1 MTYNI
6 CYLHLEMNKLYNVL
20 IFSFPKQYYSAQ
32 LSYVI
37 KGVYITNT
45 M

>member
-1 MTYNI
+1 MKNVPEVKMSLI
-6 CYLHLEMNKLYNVL
+6 NKLYNIL

-37 KGVYITNT
+37 T
-45 M
+45 

>member
-1 MTYNI
+1 MRNVPEVKMSLI
-6 CYLHLEMNKLYNVL
+6 NKLYSVL
-20 IFSFPKQYYSAQ
+20 IFSFPKKYYIAQ

-37 KGVYITNT
+37 TLVHITDI